1 MLRQLY
7 TILLYLLL
15 PVVLALFGWKSR
27 KEIGYRQRWR
37 ERFACWQQAL
47 QPNSVV
53 IHAASVGEVLL
64 VAPLIRQ
71 LLAQY
76 PATPLTI
83 TTFTPGGSDQVHTLF
98 GKQVQHCYLPFD
110 LPFLMRRF
118 ITQLQPRAFIIV
130 ETELWFNLLHQLRL
144 QKIPTLLIN
153 ARLSAKSAKHYQYF
167 SAGLTEV
174 WQGLTAVA
182 AQDQLSAERYQALGV
197 PKDKVLCTGNLK
209 FDLVLSDQ
217 EIEEYRAAKKHLIG
231 ERPVWIAGST
241 HAGEETLILAAHQRL
256 LATYPDLLLI
266 LVPRHSARFSEVEN
280 LLQANSL
287 HYQKRSEC
295 QYIEPMTQVL
305 LGDTMG
311 ELLKLYALADI
322 AFVGGSLIERGG
334 HNPLEPLLFK
344 MPVVTGKYTFNF
356 KQIYSTLVS
365 LSAVLVVESAVDDLT
380 ATITTL
386 LVDSVKASQY
396 GEQGFA
402 FLQQN
407 RGALQRTLTLLT
419 PYLSE
424 KKENDYNDLSR
435 NI

>member
-1 MLRQLY
+1 MLRLLY
-7 TILLYLLL
+7 TLLLYLLL
-15 PVVLALFGWKSR
+15 PIVLVLFGWKSR

-37 ERFACWQQAL
+37 ERFACWRDVL
-47 QPNSVV
+47 RPNSIV

-64 VAPLIRQ
+64 VVPLIRQ

-83 TTFTPGGSDQVHTLF
+83 TTFTPGGSDQVRTLF

-144 QKIPTLLIN
+144 QNIPTLLIN

-174 WQGLTAVA
+174 WQGLTTVA
-182 AQDQLSAERYQALGV
+182 AQDQLSAERYQGLGV

-209 FDLVLSDQ
+209 FDLALSDQ
-217 EIEEYRAAKKHLIG
+217 EIEDYRAAKKQLIG

-256 LATYPDLLLI
+256 LAAYPDLLLI
-266 LVPRHSARFSEVEN
+266 LVPRHSARFNEVEN
-280 LLQANSL
+280 LLQINSL

-295 QYIEPMTQVL
+295 QYIEPTTQVL
-305 LGDTMG
+305 FGDTMG

-344 MPVVTGKYTFNF
+344 IPVVTGKYTFNF

-386 LVDSVKASQY
+386 LADSVKASQY

-407 RGALQRTLTLLT
+407 RGALRRTLTLLT

-424 KKENDYNDLSR
+424 KK
-435 NI
+435 